1 MEKSNLFTIEHQKK
15 QRSIHSFK
23 TVHPYGMD
31 ALVGLLQGIDR
42 KSPGGL
48 LRGDKAITDN
58 A

>member
-1 MEKSNLFTIEHQKK
+1 MGKSYLFTIDHRKK
-15 QRSIHSFK
+15 QRSIHRFK
-23 TVHPYGMD
+23 TVHPYRMD

-48 LRGDKAITDN
+48 LRGDEALIDN